1 MGEFSPDVKEFV
13 DGEVA
18 SGSFSDQEAVIVHAL
33 RLMQRD
39 REEAVRG
46 IEAGLDDVA
55 AGRVQP
61 LDDAMDDLRSE
72 FGISN
77 DA

>member
-1 MGEFSPDVKEFV
+1 MGELSPDLKEFV
-13 DGEVA
+13 DNEVA
-18 SGSFSDQEAVIVHAL
+18 SGNFSDQEAVVEHAL

-46 IEAGLDDVA
+46 IEAGLEDVA

-61 LDDAMDDLRSE
+61 LDEAIDELRDE
-72 FGISN
+72 FGIST

>member
-1 MGEFSPDVKEFV
+1 MSELSPDIKEFV
-13 DGEVA
+13 DSEIANGN
-18 SGSFSDQEAVIVHAL
+18 FSDQEAVVEYAL

-46 IEAGLDDVA
+46 IEAGLEDVA
-55 AGRVQP
+55 AGRVEP
-61 LDDAMDDLRSE
+61 LEEAFDDLRNE
-72 FGISN
+72 FGIAK

>member
-1 MGEFSPDVKEFV
+1 MSELSPDIKEFV
-13 DGEVA
+13 DSEIANGN
-18 SGSFSDQEAVIVHAL
+18 FSDQEAVVEHAL

-46 IEAGLDDVA
+46 IEAGLEDVA
-55 AGRVQP
+55 AGRVEP
-61 LDDAMDDLRSE
+61 LDEAFDDLRNE
-72 FGISN
+72 FGIAK

>member
-1 MGEFSPDVKEFV
+1 MTEISPDLKEFV
-13 DGEVA
+13 DREIANGN
-18 SGSFSDQEAVIVHAL
+18 FSDQEAVVEHAL

-46 IEAGLDDVA
+46 IEAGLEDVA
-55 AGRVQP
+55 AGRVEP
-61 LDDAMDDLRSE
+61 LDEAFDDLRNE
-72 FGISN
+72 FGIAK

>member
-1 MGEFSPDVKEFV
+1 MTEISPDLKEFV
-13 DGEVA
+13 DREIANGN
-18 SGSFSDQEAVIVHAL
+18 FSDQEAVVEHAL

-46 IEAGLDDVA
+46 IEAGLEDVA
-55 AGRVQP
+55 AGRLEP
-61 LDDAMDDLRSE
+61 LDEAFDDLRDE
-72 FGISN
+72 FGIAK

>member
-1 MGEFSPDVKEFV
+1 MTEISPDLKEFV
-13 DGEVA
+13 DREIANGNFA
-18 SGSFSDQEAVIVHAL
+18 DQEAVVEHAL

-46 IEAGLDDVA
+46 IEAGLEDVA
-55 AGRVQP
+55 AGRVEP
-61 LDDAMDDLRSE
+61 LNKAFDDLRNE
-72 FGISN
+72 FGIAK

>member
-1 MGEFSPDVKEFV
+1 MSELSPDIKEFV
-13 DGEVA
+13 DSEIANGN
-18 SGSFSDQEAVIVHAL
+18 FTDQEAVVEYAL

-46 IEAGLDDVA
+46 IAAGLADVA
-55 AGRVQP
+55 AGRVEP
-61 LDDAMDDLRSE
+61 LQEAFDGLRNE
-72 FGISN
+72 FGIAK